1 MNRKTAMT
9 IYSLKR
15 KDQLSYRFL
24 RFVGRKKAKNDIN
37 KAIFGRNI
45 VSEELQKIQNRI
57 TDIFYLWERYHI
69 NLGKFYKIGSQN
81 AYKNDMAFRMVFDS
95 YFFEP
100 KVITVEIIRKKRIVL
115 ANLENYLIEKGIK
128 I

>member
-1 MNRKTAMT
+1 MA
-9 IYSLKR
+9 LEA
-15 KDQLSYRFL
+15 
-24 RFVGRKKAKNDIN
+24 KKALYGRDI
-37 KAIFGRNI
+37 A
-45 VSEELQKIQNRI
+45 VSSLEKIQNRI

-100 KVITVEIIRKKRIVL
+100 RVITVEIIRKKRIVL